1 MSVERILAPNPGIY
15 TGPGTNTYLVRSG
28 AEVVIL
34 DPGPIDASHREV
46 IEEQVGNA
54 AVAAVIVTH
63 THPDHAPLANPI
75 ARHFAAPAIGYAP
88 GPEFAPDEIVAD
100 GDTLD
105 IGEEHLHVIYTPGH
119 ADDHICLR
127 LGRQL
132 FTGDHIMGG
141 STVMVDNLIAYL
153 ASLERLRDIE
163 IDRMHPGHGPAIED
177 PSGVIDY
184 YISHRLERER
194 EILEAIRNGSGS
206 IGSIVED
213 VYRDVDPGLHPI
225 AAYSV
230 AAHLR
235 KLASDGTVTFD
246 ETTATDVWEALVT
259 LRHRR

>member
-1 MSVERILAPNPGIY
+1 MSVEKILAPNPGLF
-15 TGPGTNTYLVRSG
+15 TGPGTNTYLVRSDS
-28 AEVVIL
+28 EIVIL
-34 DPGPIDASHREV
+34 DPGPIDASHRGA
-46 IEEQVGNA
+46 IEAQIGNA
-54 AVAAVIVTH
+54 VVAAVIVTH

-75 ARHFAAPAIGYAP
+75 ARHYAAPAIGYAS
-88 GPEFAPDEIVAD
+88 GPEFVPDELVAD
-100 GDTLD
+100 GDAVAVGDERL
-105 IGEEHLHVIYTPGH
+105 EVIATPGH

-141 STVMVDNLIAYL
+141 STVMVDDLVAYL

-177 PSGVIDY
+177 PGGVIDY

-194 EILEAIRNGSGS
+194 EILDAVRSGSGS
-206 IGSIVED
+206 VGSIVEE
-213 VYRDVDPGLHPI
+213 VYRDVDAALHPI

-235 KLASDGTVTFD
+235 KLAAEGTLTFD
-246 ETTATDVWEALVT
+246 GGTATELWDALVA
-259 LRHRR
+259 LRLRR